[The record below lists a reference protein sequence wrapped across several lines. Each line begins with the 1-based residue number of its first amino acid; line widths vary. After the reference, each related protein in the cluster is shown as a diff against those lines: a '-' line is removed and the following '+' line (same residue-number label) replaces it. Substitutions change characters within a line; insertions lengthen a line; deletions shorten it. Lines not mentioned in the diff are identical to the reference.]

1 MFTLGAALCFK
12 FKKIHLMV
20 GMAQKVPDLAQVRSL
35 RGALGQDMLL
45 TATRNSPLKDYLM
58 QKIRTHDQELQTK

>member
-45 TATRNSPLKDYLM
+45 TATRNSPLKDYSYAEN
-58 QKIRTHDQELQTK
+58 QNT